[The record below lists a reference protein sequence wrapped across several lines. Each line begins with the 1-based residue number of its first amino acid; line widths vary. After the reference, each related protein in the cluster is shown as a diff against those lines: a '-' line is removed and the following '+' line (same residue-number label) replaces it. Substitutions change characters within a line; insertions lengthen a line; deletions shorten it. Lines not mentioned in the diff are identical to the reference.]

1 VISITILHSS
11 FSAFCYYSASVIFCI
26 RFLVTP
32 LVFLVLEEGLC
43 ISPFL
48 ANHIMADP
56 AFLAGFV
63 AKGIDIVISQ
73 ILYHANIAIRCRK
86 ELKSLKDLVT
96 SIGPIATQI
105 SQYHLELNRMRR
117 ASIGQSDDNDDS
129 EWVIKLHDL
138 LLQQALPIVHKCTV
152 PRFNVFSRYQMSR
165 KISGLIS
172 EIKKHLELVPLVLL
186 EQQTQMHM
194 EMLRESSQV
203 PSYGVDLF
211 PRLADHHLVLLNIN
225 LNMQVNL

>member
-1 VISITILHSS
+1 MISITILHSS

-43 ISPFL
+43 ISPLL

-63 AKGIDIVISQ
+63 AKGIDIAISQ
-73 ILYHANIAIRCRK
+73 ILYHANITIQCRK

-105 SQYHLELNRMRR
+105 SQYHLELNMKRAEPNEYRR
-117 ASIGQSDDNDDS
+117 ITHRQILYCSMIKTDTSASY
-129 EWVIKLHDL
+129 L
-138 LLQQALPIVHKCTV
+138 
-152 PRFNVFSRYQMSR
+152 
-165 KISGLIS
+165 
-172 EIKKHLELVPLVLL
+172 
-186 EQQTQMHM
+186 
-194 EMLRESSQV
+194 
-203 PSYGVDLF
+203 
-211 PRLADHHLVLLNIN
+211 
-225 LNMQVNL
+225 